1 MVVAAF
7 PLYGSIGLP
16 PLSASNFTRA
26 STTFTA
32 PGPRYFEIVTFTG
45 GFDDVIGALAPVLY
59 LASSSAQSSSGIG
72 VPTVAVR
79 EMALARVAAGPVN
92 DGPVCAN
99 RSTGGRLNVRS
110 GLSSDDF

>member
-79 EMALARVAAGPVN
+79 GRALGGGAAGPVN
-92 DGPVCAN
+92 DGPGAADAG
-99 RSTGGRLNVRS
+99 TAGRLT
-110 GLSSDDF
+110 